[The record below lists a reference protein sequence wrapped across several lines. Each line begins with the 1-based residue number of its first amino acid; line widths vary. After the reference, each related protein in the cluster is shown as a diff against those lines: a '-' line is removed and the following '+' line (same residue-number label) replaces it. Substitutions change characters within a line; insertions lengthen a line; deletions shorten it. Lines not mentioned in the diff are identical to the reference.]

1 MKTILPFIFICLL
14 ISTTVNAHEPGT
26 YDMTFDNWIKHHSN
40 IQYRETKVNV
50 MCIKQNGPNGP
61 YKEIIIGN
69 TLHFHKRLYKPMN
82 QYDSELLNIGISG
95 WLNTFGVKSG
105 DAEFVYHSK
114 PSLPRSQYTSPQM
127 EDIIANISETGQFT
141 YIYEVN
147 SMRYRVG
154 PFYMMGSSSE
164 PPRGYHHTVTIENP
178 KIIQQC
184 LENNKN
190 HD

>member
-1 MKTILPFIFICLL
+1 MKTILPFMLICLL

-50 MCIKQNGPNGP
+50 MCMKQNGPNGP
-61 YKEIIIGN
+61 YKEMIIGN

-82 QYDSELLNIGISG
+82 QYDSELVNIGISG

-114 PSLPRSQYTSPQM
+114 PSLPRSQYTSPQIKN
-127 EDIIANISETGQFT
+127 IIANISETGKFT

-147 SMRYRVG
+147 SMRYQVG
-154 PFYMMGSSSE
+154 PFYIMGRSPE
-164 PPRGYHHTVTIENP
+164 PSRSYHHSVIIGNP
-178 KIIQQC
+178 KVIQQC
-184 LENNKN
+184 LE
-190 HD
+190 